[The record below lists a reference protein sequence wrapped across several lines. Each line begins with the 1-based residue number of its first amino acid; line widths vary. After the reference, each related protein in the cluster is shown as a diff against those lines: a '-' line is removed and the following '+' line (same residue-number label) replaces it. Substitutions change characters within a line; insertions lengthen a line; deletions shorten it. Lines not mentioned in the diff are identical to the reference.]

1 LPGSQH
7 VDEGGVIRVAGAA
20 GAIREG
26 AGMYK
31 LADRLTNLPLILAG
45 PILRRVTDKSVTV
58 WIVVRQSANV
68 TLEIYSGDP
77 GRRAVVGRATRQ
89 TVAIGHSLHML
100 AITAQANLA
109 PGVVTI

>member
-1 LPGSQH
+1 
-7 VDEGGVIRVAGAA
+7 
-20 GAIREG
+20 
-26 AGMYK
+26 MNK
-31 LADRLTNLPLILAG
+31 LADRLINLPLILAA

-77 GRRAVVGRATRQ
+77 GRRAMVGRATRQ

>member
-1 LPGSQH
+1 M
-7 VDEGGVIRVAGAA
+7 IRVAGAA
-20 GAIREG
+20 GA
-26 AGMYK
+26 
-31 LADRLTNLPLILAG
+31 ILAG

-77 GRRAVVGRATRQ
+77 GRRAMVGRATRQ
-89 TVAIGHSLHML
+89 TVAIGHSLYML
-100 AITAQANLA
+100 AITAHANLA